1 MEDPAR
7 MIGEPLLD
15 LGMLVGG
22 VVVGDGMDNPAGP
35 DSAFDG
41 VEELDELLV
50 GVVGHAAADHGAV
63 EDVEGG
69 EQGSGAIALVV
80 VGHGAAFA
88 GLHAQAGLG
97 AVERLDLRFLVDRDD
112 DGMDGWVFVR
122 ANAIFKLF
130 SEGGV
135 YGRLEGW

>member
-7 MIGEPLLD
+7 VIGEPPLD

-22 VVVGDGMDNPAGP
+22 VVVGDGMDNPARP
-35 DSAFDG
+35 DSALDG

-50 GVVGHAAADHGAV
+50 GVAGHAAADYGAV

-69 EQGSGAIALVV
+69 KQGGGAVTLVV

-88 GLHAQAGLG
+88 GLHGQARPG
-97 AVERLDLRFLVDRDD
+97 AVARLHLPILVH
-112 DGMDGWVFVR
+112 
-122 ANAIFKLF
+122 
-130 SEGGV
+130 
-135 YGRLEGW
+135 RLT